1 MWRIL
6 DRMLKERTQEDKV
19 EYFGLIPRIYALCQR
34 YTFPHQSLCVLYS
47 NILRCN
53 KGEFLH
59 SKQQADF
66 HPERTNFLY
75 DLKALCQAIQAFYA
89 VPLPSDIE
97 AELPQQWRRRIV
109 EADRSSQINIRFT
122 VKSWDEEF
130 VYGYDILDAQTE
142 RKVQYGKEW
151 QLSRLLYPLATLNLL
166 DTTED
171 AEGVLHPRLFILE
184 PDYLIDITAICQC
197 LRGDVISPMF
207 YLLDKF
213 MPREETLAIQLGN
226 AANQFLDDAI
236 AYDGTSFLDSMQKNF
251 RDYSLRYCALEGVD
265 EDFFTQCRIQ
275 YDNIQSVVRKL
286 FPQVG
291 IDVEHDGIQLEP
303 AFISDVLGL
312 QGRMD
317 LLSDDLAKI
326 VELKS
331 GKQDEYHN
339 TFKLEHAIQMALYK
353 EILHYNLGRSRSD
366 VKTLLLYS
374 RYPHLHDIRLGQDH
388 IVTALNLRNGIVH
401 IERLL
406 RTNPDTFL
414 RNLREEDFN
423 PHGSQS
429 RLYQNYVRPRIQSF
443 QNTLN
448 AASPLE
454 YDYFCTMVAFV
465 QREQALA
472 KIGDDRPDSDR
483 GFAQAWLC
491 DTENKRLRGNIIT
504 DLHLHPIRD
513 EQGLLTHLHAIVD
526 MPELTEEQCS
536 AKNFREGDSVILY
549 ERNTEQ
555 DLMTNHQTVRCYI
568 EELHPEDILLR
579 LGHPQRGTS
588 FLHADSHYAIE
599 PAHSDGLFSTLYR
612 GLYALLSS
620 PLTRRNLLLGLR
632 KPEKDTS
639 MDINLPI
646 DNKEVEDIVR
656 SAIQS
661 KDYYL
666 LIGPPGSGKTNIAL
680 RRMVEEMLARDEDS
694 RLLLMAYT
702 NRAVDEIC
710 QMLEQITP
718 LPLYLRIGQELTC
731 APAFRHRLIRNSIA
745 DLHNRTKIL
754 QHTHSVRI
762 FCGTIASLCSC
773 PELLQLYP
781 IHTAIIDEASQVLE
795 PQLLPLLCAVR
806 HDGKPAI
813 GRWIMI
819 GDHKQLPA
827 VVSQRPERSAT
838 LSPRLQAIGLFNCRE
853 SLFERLHRRLSSPY
867 LSMLTRQGRMHS
879 SISRFVCEQ
888 YYGGQ
893 LAIVPLP
900 HQTELQCWAK
910 YDSNDEM
917 QSCIATKRMAYFNIV
932 PDSHD
937 ANNKVNSHEA
947 ETVGQIVLH
956 LHKLT
961 LQNGQTWQP
970 ARQVGIIVPF
980 RSQIAMVKSALLRL
994 SIPATEEITIDTVER
1009 YQGSQRDAIVFS
1021 TVIRQ
1026 PYQLQILSNPI
1037 ETDGLL
1043 VDRKLNVA
1051 ITRARRQFFL
1061 VGNIALLR
1069 QARDYD
1075 KLISYVQEQT
1085 EASR

>member
-1 MWRIL
+1 MWRIF

-34 YTFPHQSLCVLYS
+34 YAIPHQPLCVLYS
-47 NILRCN
+47 NIIRCN
-53 KGEFLH
+53 KGEF
-59 SKQQADF
+59 Q
-66 HPERTNFLY
+66 PEHTDFLY
-75 DLKALCQAIQAFYA
+75 DLKALCQAIKAFYA
-89 VPLPSDIE
+89 EPLPSDIE
-97 AELPQQWRRRIV
+97 AELPQQWRKRVV
-109 EADRSSQINIRFT
+109 EDNRSSIVNIRFT

-184 PDYLIDITAICQC
+184 PDYLIDITAVCQC
-197 LRGDVISPMF
+197 LRGDVVSPMF
-207 YLLDKF
+207 YLMDKF

-226 AANQFLDDAI
+226 AANQFLDDAVSL
-236 AYDGTSFLDSMQKNF
+236 DGASFLDSMQKNF
-251 RDYSLRYCALEGVD
+251 RDYPLRYCTLDGVD
-265 EDFFTQCRIQ
+265 EDFFAQCRIQ
-275 YDNIQSVVRKL
+275 HDNIQSVVHTL

-291 IDVEHDGIQLEP
+291 IDVEHDGVQLEP
-303 AFISDVLGL
+303 SFISDVLGL

-331 GKQDEYHN
+331 GKQDEYHH
-339 TFKLEHAIQMALYK
+339 TFKLEHAVQMALYK

-374 RYPHLHDIRLGQDH
+374 RYPYLHDIRLGQDY
-388 IVTALNLRNGIVH
+388 IVMAMNLRNGIVH
-401 IERLL
+401 IDRLL
-406 RTNPDTFL
+406 RTDPDTFL
-414 RNLREEDFN
+414 HILREEDFN
-423 PHGSQS
+423 PQGSQS

-443 QNTLN
+443 LNTLN
-448 AASPLE
+448 SASPLE

-465 QREQALA
+465 QREQTLA
-472 KIGDDRPDSDR
+472 KMGDDRPDSDR

-504 DLHLHPIRD
+504 NLRLHPVID

-526 MPELTEEQCS
+526 LSELSEEQCS

-549 ERNTEQ
+549 ERNSEH
-555 DLMTNHQTVRCYI
+555 DRMTNHQTVRCYI
-568 EELHPEDILLR
+568 EELHPEKIRLR

-588 FLHADSHYAIE
+588 FLHAESHYAIE
-599 PAHSDGLFSTLYR
+599 PAHSDALFSTLYR

-620 PLTRRNLLLGLR
+620 PLPRRNLLLGLR
-632 KPEKDTS
+632 KPERDTS
-639 MDINLPI
+639 IDINISI

-656 SAIQS
+656 KAIQC

-680 RRMVEEMLARDEDS
+680 RSMVEEMLARDTDS

-718 LPLYLRIGQELTC
+718 LPQYLRIGQELTC

-745 DLHNRTKIL
+745 DLHNRKEIL

-762 FCGTIASLCSC
+762 FCGTIASLSGC

-795 PQLLPLLCAVR
+795 PQLMPLLCAVR

-813 GRWIMI
+813 ERWIMI

-838 LSPRLQAIGLFNCRE
+838 ISTRLQAIGLLNCRE
-853 SLFERLHRRLSSPY
+853 SLFERLHRHLSSPY

-879 SISRFVCEQ
+879 SISRFVCEY
-888 YYGGQ
+888 YYGGR
-893 LAIVPLP
+893 LGIVPLP
-900 HQTELQCWAK
+900 HQTEPQCWK
-910 YDSNDEM
+910 NYDSTDEM
-917 QSCIATKRMAYFNIV
+917 QSVIATRRMAYFNIV
-932 PDSHD
+932 PDGHD
-937 ANNKVNSHEA
+937 ANNKTNSR
-947 ETVGQIVLH
+947 ETESVGQIVWYLH
-956 LHKLT
+956 QLT
-961 LQNGQTWQP
+961 IRNKQTWNP

-980 RSQIAMVKSALLRL
+980 RSQIAMVKSALQRL
-994 SIPATEEITIDTVER
+994 SIPMAEDITIDTVER
-1009 YQGSQRDAIVFS
+1009 YQGSQRDAIIFS

-1026 PYQLQILSNPI
+1026 SYQLQILSNPV
-1037 ETDGLL
+1037 ETDGQQ

-1061 VGNIALLR
+1061 VGNVALLR
-1069 QARDYD
+1069 QATDYAR
-1075 KLISYVQEQT
+1075 LISYMDAEG
-1085 EASR
+1085 SR